1 MSTLAVITYPQEGTA
16 AEAAASLARMQES
29 YLIQLDDIA
38 WVTKKPDGKLK
49 LHQGTSLTGAAAAGG
64 AFWGFLFGLI
74 FLVPLF
80 GMAVGAA
87 TGALAAKL
95 SDFGIDD
102 KWIKDVAGA
111 IPAGGSALAEI
122 HFRRQLA
129 AARIEG
135 AVLRCRRQSFRQRGG
150 NVGRYRRHSRLDDVR
165 LGRALSVQ
173 DGRAERFAET
183 GGHEHGQRA
192 QLQCL
197 RGGHLRRLLQQR
209 AAHRSQ
215 ADRGCGLRTGRARV

>member
-1 MSTLAVITYPQEGTA
+1 MSTLAVITYPQENTA
-16 AEAAASLARMQES
+16 AEAAAALAGMQKS

-102 KWIKDVAGA
+102 KWIKEVAES
-111 IPAGGSALAEI
+111 IPAGGSALFVMARNTNAEKVLPEMAKFGGTVIKTSLSAEQEAEI
-122 HFRRQLA
+122 QA
-129 AARIEG
+129 A
-135 AVLRCRRQSFRQRGG
+135 L
-150 NVGRYRRHSRLDDVR
+150 
-165 LGRALSVQ
+165 
-173 DGRAERFAET
+173 
-183 GGHEHGQRA
+183 HGDEA
-192 QLQCL
+192 
-197 RGGHLRRLLQQR
+197 
-209 AAHRSQ
+209 
-215 ADRGCGLRTGRARV
+215 